1 MRDCLEKFF
10 GKILVAVD
18 ASNSS
23 LRAKELAAAIAQ
35 KFRSKVTVVHVI
47 SHDFMHP
54 ELKAHHQ
61 LPTLVLHE
69 LDKSYQEAGRK
80 ILRGAEEFFKEEK
93 IDIVSE
99 LVRAEDP
106 AEKILQI
113 VRNSGY
119 DLLIIGNVSETQARR
134 FSLGSV
140 AEKVSLYATSPV
152 LIAKRKTDL
161 RRLLVAVD
169 GSANADKA
177 LDYAVKLCQQFKSK
191 MTLLH
196 VEETNLFRLE
206 PKGTKTI
213 GEQILAE
220 EAAKVKDVSFDSRL
234 EIGDPANTIL
244 KIAQREDYDL
254 IVLGSRGLSSVKR
267 FLLGSVSADV
277 SMYAQRSVL
286 IVR

>member
-1 MRDCLEKFF
+1 MEQFF

-18 ASNSS
+18 GSNSC
-23 LRAKELAAAIAQ
+23 LRAMEMAAAIAK
-35 KFRSKVTVVHVI
+35 KFHSEVTVVHVI

-61 LPTLVLHE
+61 LPSLVLEE
-69 LDKSYQEAGRK
+69 LDKSYQKTGRK

-93 IDIVSE
+93 INVTSE

-106 AEKILQI
+106 AEKILAI
-113 VRNSGY
+113 IKESNH
-119 DLLIIGNVSETQARR
+119 DLLILGNVSEIQTRR

-140 AEKVSLYATSPV
+140 AEKISLYAKIPV
-152 LIAKRKTDL
+152 LIAKRKTKI
-161 RRLLVAVD
+161 RKLLVAVD

-177 LDYAVKLCQQFKSK
+177 LEYAVQLCQLSK
-191 MTLLH
+191 AGITLLH
-196 VEETNLFRLE
+196 VEEAGLFELE
-206 PKGTKTI
+206 PKGTKKV
-213 GEQILAE
+213 GEQILADA
-220 EAAKVKDVSFDSRL
+220 AAKVRDVTFDSRL
-234 EIGDPANTIL
+234 EIGDPATVIL
-244 KIAQREDYDL
+244 KVAKQEDYDL

-277 SMYAQRSVL
+277 SMYANRSVL

>member
-1 MRDCLEKFF
+1 MEEFF

-18 ASNSS
+18 GSNSC
-23 LRAKELAAAIAQ
+23 LRAMEMAAAIAK
-35 KFRSKVTVVHVI
+35 KFHSEVTVVHVI

-61 LPTLVLHE
+61 LPSLVLEE
-69 LDKSYQEAGRK
+69 LDKSYQKTGRK

-93 IDIVSE
+93 INVTSE

-106 AEKILQI
+106 AEKILAI
-113 VRNSGY
+113 IKESNH
-119 DLLIIGNVSETQARR
+119 DLLILGNVSEIQTRR

-140 AEKVSLYATSPV
+140 AEKISLYAKIPV
-152 LIAKRKTDL
+152 LIAKRKTKI
-161 RRLLVAVD
+161 RKLLVAVD

-177 LDYAVKLCQQFKSK
+177 LEYAVQLCQLSK
-191 MTLLH
+191 AGITLLH
-196 VEETNLFRLE
+196 VEEAGLFELE
-206 PKGTKTI
+206 PKGTKKV
-213 GEQILAE
+213 GEQILADA
-220 EAAKVKDVSFDSRL
+220 AAKVRDVTFDSRL
-234 EIGDPANTIL
+234 EIGDPATVIL
-244 KIAQREDYDL
+244 KVAKQEDYDL

-277 SMYAQRSVL
+277 SMYANRSVL

>member
-1 MRDCLEKFF
+1 LEQFF

-18 ASNSS
+18 ASNSC
-23 LRAKELAAAIAQ
+23 LRAREMAAEIAK
-35 KFRSKVTVVHVI
+35 KFCSQVTVVHVI

-61 LPTLVLHE
+61 LPSLVLYE
-69 LDKSYQEAGRK
+69 LDKSYQKAGRK
-80 ILRGAEEFFKEEK
+80 IIRAAEEFFKEEK
-93 IDIVSE
+93 IKITSK

-106 AEKILQI
+106 AEKILQM
-113 VRNSGY
+113 VKDPGY

-140 AEKVSLYATSPV
+140 AEKISLYAKNPV
-152 LIAKRKTDL
+152 LIAKRKTKIKK
-161 RRLLVAVD
+161 LLVAVD
-169 GSANADKA
+169 GSANAAIA
-177 LDYAVKLCQQFKSK
+177 LDYAVQLCQQFKAK

-196 VEETNLFRLE
+196 VEETSLFRLE
-206 PKGTKTI
+206 PKETKKV
-213 GEQILAE
+213 GEQILAD
-220 EAAKVKDVSFDSRL
+220 ASAKVKDVAYDSRL
-234 EIGDPANTIL
+234 EIGDPATTIL
-244 KIAQREDYDL
+244 KVAEQEDYDL